1 MIRKIGVLGISL
13 LCFTAIT
20 SCEKDFSEVGTNV
33 VTNDKFETGEILLDV
48 EITPIDLQNVQAD
61 NINAS
66 ISDYWLGVYNNPNA
80 KKIEA
85 SIVSQLGYISGLKT
99 QENVVDGDTIFS
111 LDKVILKLP
120 YQATAKTSGG
130 VTSYKLDSIL
140 GDPDTAVDIQVLQNE
155 TFLNTLDPLDPTKK
169 NSFFSDAEYLGNT
182 VLNENS
188 TPYSFK
194 PKASDTIFKFNRIDR
209 SVSLANTTTYEDILR
224 VYNAQG
230 AKIPF
235 LAIPLDLTTMKSIFW
250 DEFENTS
257 FSSKDDFDEYFKGIK
272 IIASGNNGAMAPFNL
287 ATTPTPSVDFYY
299 TKSVLEAGNVKDTI
313 QSKYTFPLSGIRNSI
328 YKMSPIAMQPPANK
342 FVIQGTAGSSA
353 EIKILDNAKVQELRA
368 NNWLIND
375 VSLTFYVDQTI
386 NTEANIIPQ
395 QLFLYQNKDNGT
407 GGITP
412 THISDSYNEPAY
424 FGGNLT
430 LTEDENPEKYIF
442 RITDY
447 ISNLLAGEDNFT
459 TDPLVLKV
467 YNPTDFPTTNSTGGV
482 NTNVKTYNWNPRA
495 VTLLDGSETANGTK
509 RAVLK
514 ISYSKEK

>member
-1 MIRKIGVLGISL
+1 
-13 LCFTAIT
+13 
-20 SCEKDFSEVGTNV
+20 
-33 VTNDKFETGEILLDV
+33 
-48 EITPIDLQNVQAD
+48 
-61 NINAS
+61 
-66 ISDYWLGVYNNPNA
+66 
-80 KKIEA
+80 
-85 SIVSQLGYISGLKT
+85 
-99 QENVVDGDTIFS
+99 
-111 LDKVILKLP
+111 
-120 YQATAKTSGG
+120 
-130 VTSYKLDSIL
+130 
-140 GDPDTAVDIQVLQNE
+140 
-155 TFLNTLDPLDPTKK
+155 
-169 NSFFSDAEYLGNT
+169 
-182 VLNENS
+182 
-188 TPYSFK
+188 
-194 PKASDTIFKFNRIDR
+194 
-209 SVSLANTTTYEDILR
+209 
-224 VYNAQG
+224 
-230 AKIPF
+230 
-235 LAIPLDLTTMKSIFW
+235 MKRIFW

-353 EIKILDNAKVQELRA
+353 EIKILDNVKVQELRA

-395 QLFLYQNKDNGT
+395 QLFLYQNKDNET

-412 THISDSYNEPAY
+412 THISDSYNEPSY

-430 LTEDENPEKYIF
+430 LNEDKTPEKYTF
-442 RITDY
+442 RITNY
-447 ISNLLAGEDNFT
+447 FTNLLAGEDNFT
-459 TDPLVLKV
+459 ADPLVLKA

>member
-1 MIRKIGVLGISL
+1 MIRKIGVLSISL
-13 LCFTAIT
+13 LCFAAFT

-48 EITPIDLQNVQAD
+48 EITPLDIQKVQAD
-61 NINAS
+61 NINAT

-85 SIVSQLGYISGLKT
+85 SIISQIGYVSGLKT
-99 QENVVDGDTIFS
+99 QENVTDGDTIFN

-120 YQATAKTSGG
+120 YQATAKTSNN

-140 GDPDTAVDIQVLQNE
+140 GDPSVAVNIQVLQNE
-155 TFLNTLDPLDPTKK
+155 TFLNNLDPLDPTKK
-169 NSFFSDAEYLGNT
+169 NSFFSDAEYLGNN

-194 PKASDTIFKFNRIDR
+194 PKASDTIFTFNRIDR
-209 SVSLANTTTYEDILR
+209 SISLANTTTYEDTLR
-224 VYNAQG
+224 VYNSQNS
-230 AKIPF
+230 KIPF

-250 DEFENTS
+250 DEFENTP
-257 FSSKDDFDEYFKGIK
+257 FSSKDEFDKHFNGIK
-272 IIASGNNGAMAPFNL
+272 IIATGNDGAMAPFNL

-299 TKSVLEAGNVKDTI
+299 TKSIVEAGNVKDTI
-313 QSKYTFPLSGIRNSI
+313 QSKYTFPLSGIRNSL
-328 YKMSPIAMQPPANK
+328 YKMSPVAMQPPANK
-342 FVIQGTAGSSA
+342 FIIQGTAGSSA
-353 EIKILDNAKVQELRA
+353 EVKILDNTKVQELKA

-375 VSLTFYVDQTI
+375 ASLTFYVDQTT
-386 NTEANIIPQ
+386 NTEANTVPQ

-407 GGITP
+407 GGISP
-412 THISDSYNEPAY
+412 THISDSYNEPTY

-430 LTEDENPEKYIF
+430 LTEDENPEKYTF

-447 ISNLLAGEDNFT
+447 ISNLLAGEEDFT
-459 TDPLVLKV
+459 TEPLILKV
-467 YNPTDFPTTNSTGGV
+467 YNPTDFPTTNNTVGV

-495 VTLLDGSETANGTK
+495 VTLLNGNETTNGTK